1 MRLLGAY
8 LFFSVALLVDP
19 LVHAFATVLKSE
31 NVAQMPT
38 INWRDHL
45 RLVFPTGKVHLNEPK

>member
-31 NVAQMPT
+31 NVAPMPT
-38 INWRDHL
+38 IN
-45 RLVFPTGKVHLNEPK
+45 